1 MVTDSAVLQEHSIHP
16 AVVQVKL
23 QGNRSGDQ
31 LPYKEC

>member
-23 QGNRSGDQ
+23 QGSRSGEQ
-31 LPYKEC
+31 

>member
-23 QGNRSGDQ
+23 QGNRSGEQ
-31 LPYKEC
+31 